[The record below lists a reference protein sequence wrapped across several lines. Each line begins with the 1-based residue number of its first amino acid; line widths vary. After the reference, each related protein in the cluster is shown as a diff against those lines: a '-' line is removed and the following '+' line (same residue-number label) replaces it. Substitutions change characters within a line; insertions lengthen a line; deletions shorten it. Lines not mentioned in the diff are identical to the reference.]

1 MLNTVVLMGR
11 LSDKPELRKT
21 SGDLSVTSF
30 TIAVDRYTKP
40 GQERQTNWI
49 DCVAWRQTADFI
61 TTYFDKGS
69 MIAVTGSLQ
78 TRMYTDKNGNNRK
91 AVEVVVDTASFCGS
105 KRDGGGAAPS
115 NAPGN
120 APDAAGN
127 FGAPQS
133 FSNGADSDF
142 EEVGSDDDL
151 PF

>member
-21 SGDLSVTSF
+21 PGDVSVTSF
-30 TIAVDRYTKP
+30 TIAIDKGYAKP

-61 TTYFDKGS
+61 TNYFDKGS

-78 TRMYTDKNGNNRK
+78 TRTYTDKNGSNRK

-105 KRDGGGAAPS
+105 KREASA
-115 NAPGN
+115 APGN
-120 APDAAGN
+120 APEAAGN
-127 FGAPQS
+127 FGAPQT

-142 EEVGSDDDL
+142 EEVGTDDDL

>member
-21 SGDLSVTSF
+21 TGDISVTSF
-30 TIAVDRYTKP
+30 TIAIDKGYAKP
-40 GQERQTNWI
+40 GQERQTFWI

-61 TTYFDKGS
+61 TSYFDKGS

-78 TRMYTDKNGNNRK
+78 TRNYTDKNGNNRK
-91 AVEVVVDTASFCGS
+91 AVEVVVDNASFCGG
-105 KRDGGGAAPS
+105 KKEGGS
-115 NAPGN
+115 APGN
-120 APDAAGN
+120 APEAPGN

-142 EEVGSDDDL
+142 EEVGTDDDL

>member
-21 SGDLSVTSF
+21 TGDISVTSF
-30 TIAVDRYTKP
+30 TIAIDKGYAKP

-78 TRMYTDKNGNNRK
+78 TRTYTDKNGNNRK
-91 AVEVVVDTASFCGS
+91 AVEVVVDNASFCGS
-105 KRDGGGAAPS
+105 KREAGTAA

-120 APDAAGN
+120 APEAAGN

-142 EEVGSDDDL
+142 EEVGTDDDL

>member
-21 SGDLSVTSF
+21 PNDISVTNF
-30 TIAVDRYTKP
+30 TIAIDKGFAKP
-40 GQERQTNWI
+40 GQERQTSWI

-69 MIAVTGSLQ
+69 MIAITGSLQ
-78 TRMYTDKNGNNRK
+78 TRTYTDKNGSNRK
-91 AVEVVVDTASFCGS
+91 AVDVVVDTASFCGS

-120 APDAAGN
+120 APEAGN

>member
-11 LSDKPELRKT
+11 LSDNPELRKT
-21 SGDLSVTSF
+21 PGDVSVTSF
-30 TIAVDRYTKP
+30 TIAIDKGYAKP

-61 TTYFDKGS
+61 TNYFDKGS

-78 TRMYTDKNGNNRK
+78 TRTYTDKNGSNRK

-105 KRDGGGAAPS
+105 KREAGA
-115 NAPGN
+115 APGN
-120 APDAAGN
+120 APEAAGN
-127 FGAPQS
+127 FGAPQT

-142 EEVGSDDDL
+142 EEVGTDDDL